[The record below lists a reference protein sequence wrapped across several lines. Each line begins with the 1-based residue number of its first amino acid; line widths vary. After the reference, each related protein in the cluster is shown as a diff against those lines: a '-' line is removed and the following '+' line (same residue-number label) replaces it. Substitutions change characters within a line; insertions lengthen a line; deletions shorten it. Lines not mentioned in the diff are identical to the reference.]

1 MNAIQAIILGI
12 IQGFAEFLPISS
24 SGHLVL
30 FQKLF
35 GMQEELF
42 TFDVMLHIA
51 TLIPILVVYKK
62 ELLSLVKNPFQ
73 KMTYLLIV
81 ATIPAIVITVLFKD
95 TIEILFQ
102 GSVVLALCFIFT
114 GVILIFADK
123 ISNGHKESED
133 ITYVD
138 ALLIGCMQG
147 IAIPPGISRS
157 GSTIFGALSRKL
169 NRETAAKF
177 SFLMSIPA
185 IAGAAVLQIKDI
197 VTGDVSTE
205 HFELIPY
212 SLAFI
217 SAAIAGYISI
227 KFMISLIQ
235 KCKLKYFSYYVF
247 LLGFLI
253 LVDHFIT
260 KLVF

>member
-1 MNAIQAIILGI
+1 MSIFQAIILGI
-12 IQGFAEFLPISS
+12 VQGFAEFLPISS

-35 GMQEELF
+35 GMQQEMF

-51 TLIPILVVYKK
+51 TLIPIFIVYKE
-62 ELLSLVKNPFQ
+62 ELFALIKKPFQ
-73 KMTYLLIV
+73 KTTYLLVI
-81 ATIPAIVITVLFKD
+81 ATIPAVVITLLFGDVIEVLFEG
-95 TIEILFQ
+95 T
-102 GSVVLALCFIFT
+102 VVLALCFIFT
-114 GVILIFADK
+114 GVILIFSDK
-123 ISNGHKESED
+123 LSKGNKKIED
-133 ITYVD
+133 VTYLD

-185 IAGAAVLQIKDI
+185 IAGAATLQIKDI
-197 VTGDVSTE
+197 LTGAISTE

-212 SLAFI
+212 SLAFV
-217 SAAIAGYISI
+217 SAAISGYISI
-227 KFMISLIQ
+227 RFMIALIQ

-247 LLGFLI
+247 VLAFLI
-253 LVDHFIT
+253 LGDHFIT
-260 KLVF
+260 KMFF